1 MSSVGRELKK
11 INIPKLEGV
20 SFPRISPSEDSIVFV
35 GHDNDRINLFKYRL
49 KEDVTSQITRTAFTN
64 STVQWING
72 FDWMPDGNIVYVEGS
87 REIMTGKADFQLW
100 LADSDGNKIKKLFS
114 RSRDMGIADAS
125 PDGRKI
131 LLTSGRIFDIDKGE
145 LDGVL
150 SFVINRSGYNAKWS
164 ASGDLL
170 IYSSSGGYG
179 PGGTMYITSAD
190 GSYDQIL
197 YTGIPKP
204 VDPAISPDG
213 RFIIFGSP
221 IATWDR
227 YDDAGIYR
235 MELSK
240 PIPEFPI
247 NLMIITA
254 VALLGT
260 LMTLR
265 IRRIV

>member
-1 MSSVGRELKK
+1 
-11 INIPKLEGV
+11 
-20 SFPRISPSEDSIVFV
+20 
-35 GHDNDRINLFKYRL
+35 
-49 KEDVTSQITRTAFTN
+49 VTSQITRTAFTN

-164 ASGDLL
+164 PSGDLL

-213 RFIIFGSP
+213 RLVIFGSP